1 MKMKNESGAAVAKE
15 ETVLYKEAQKAL
27 KDAMKELR
35 MESGA
40 VITKSEIVGLKNK
53 VARKMLRAESG
64 AAIGKDELKAFKKA
78 TGLKRGG
85 AVKNK

>member
-1 MKMKNESGAAVAKE
+1 MKNESGAAIAKE

-35 MESGA
+35 MKSGA
-40 VITKSEIVGLKNK
+40 AITKSEIVGLKNK
-53 VARKMLRAESG
+53 VARKMLSKKSG
-64 AAIGKDELKAFKKA
+64 AAISKDELKAFKKA

-85 AVKNK
+85 SVKNK